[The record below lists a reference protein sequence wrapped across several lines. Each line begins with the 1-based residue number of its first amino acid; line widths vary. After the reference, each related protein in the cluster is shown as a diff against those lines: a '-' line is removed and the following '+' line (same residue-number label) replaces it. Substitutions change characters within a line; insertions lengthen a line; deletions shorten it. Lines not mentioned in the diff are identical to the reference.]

1 MTVDLDTVRR
11 KRLAEA
17 LSEAHKRVQDCEET
31 IRDYEAG
38 ISEVRRDLVEALAY
52 LADAQRRYDQSG

>member
-1 MTVDLDTVRR
+1 MTVDLDMVRR

-17 LSEAHKRVQDCEET
+17 LSEAHKQVQDCEET
-31 IRDYEAG
+31 IRDYEAR

>member
-1 MTVDLDTVRR
+1 MTVDLDMVRR

-17 LSEAHKRVQDCEET
+17 LSEAHKRVQECERI
-31 IRDYEAG
+31 IRDHEAQ